1 MDFPPEAID
10 LSPDSILAGAARI
23 ARLDDFGDE
32 SFREPM
38 HRLMA
43 ALDEEGEL
51 TPVGRAT
58 QRARVVGLL
67 VNRLRC
73 EDYVRRHPEILDEQI
88 AAPLVIVGL
97 ARTGTTMLQRMIAS
111 DPRMYCLYWWE
122 SRNPAPFPQ
131 PPGPDGLDPRVA
143 DARAEVAMMVES
155 APDLL
160 SMHPITAEGPDEE
173 IMLLEHSFFSTNP
186 EAFVNLPKF
195 GAWLDRQDQAPGYAY
210 LKRLLQFLQW
220 QKRRAGIEAER
231 WVLKTPHHLGFM
243 DLLFETFP
251 DASVIQTHRDPVD
264 TIPSLAS
271 LIHTIRSMGSDRAD
285 PLVTGKQWN
294 DKMCRALDRCM
305 EERALR
311 EDRFIDVWFK
321 DALTNPIDQIRRIYE
336 FAGMSLSD
344 EAVAGMKRWRI
355 DNSRDKR
362 IAHSY
367 TLEEFGLTEEGIRK
381 DFEKYI
387 DRFL

>member
-1 MDFPPEAID
+1 MNALRLTHFASAEISTVDFPPEAID

-143 DARAEVAMMVES
+143 ADKKAGK
-155 APDLL
+155 LL
-160 SMHPITAEGPDEE
+160 AKAVK
-173 IMLLEHSFFSTNP
+173 L
-186 EAFVNLPKF
+186 
-195 GAWLDRQDQAPGYAY
+195 R
-210 LKRLLQFLQW
+210 
-220 QKRRAGIEAER
+220 
-231 WVLKTPHHLGFM
+231 
-243 DLLFETFP
+243 
-251 DASVIQTHRDPVD
+251 
-264 TIPSLAS
+264 
-271 LIHTIRSMGSDRAD
+271 DRARERCEVKRKYSCAAK
-285 PLVTGKQWN
+285 LCAKGHRLCEKI
-294 DKMCRALDRCM
+294 RDR
-305 EERALR
+305 
-311 EDRFIDVWFK
+311 
-321 DALTNPIDQIRRIYE
+321 
-336 FAGMSLSD
+336 LS
-344 EAVAGMKRWRI
+344 R
-355 DNSRDKR
+355 
-362 IAHSY
+362 
-367 TLEEFGLTEEGIRK
+367 
-381 DFEKYI
+381 
-387 DRFL
+387 